1 MAGVSAAAFPDRGL
15 AVNLPGM
22 TRVLAVPAVLTA
34 ALTLG
39 GCVTSTVDEMVFNAP
54 VEGIGDASVVI
65 LGRRHASDYETELDF
80 IQCVARHITARDPDI
95 EVIDELDF
103 INSLYPWFEP
113 RTAPLRPSDIDK
125 LVQQAPVAEQL
136 AAMKLEYMIWVD
148 GNTVQTNS
156 AGSMTCGVGPGGAG
170 CFGFGTWGNASDYE
184 ATVWDFTDR
193 AEVGRLNTQTSGQS
207 YMPAVVVPIPI
218 IAPVQG
224 TACDGL
230 GDQLL
235 EFLSNKY

>member
-1 MAGVSAAAFPDRGL
+1 MAFFRTTTCLAIAAAL
-15 AVNLPGM
+15 S
-22 TRVLAVPAVLTA
+22 
-34 ALTLG
+34 
-39 GCVTSTVDEMVFNAP
+39 GCVTSTVDEMVFNEP
-54 VEGIGDASVVI
+54 TEGIGDASVVI
-65 LGRRHASDYETELDF
+65 LGRRHASDYETEFDF
-80 IQCVARHITARDPDI
+80 IECVADHIVARDSSI
-95 EVIDELDF
+95 EIIDELDF
-103 INSLYPWFEP
+103 INSMYPWFEP
-113 RTAPLRPSDIDK
+113 RTAPLRPIDIDK
-125 LVQQAPVAEQL
+125 LMEQEPVAAQI

-235 EFLSNKY
+235 EFLSGEY

>member
-1 MAGVSAAAFPDRGL
+1 MAGIPAAARTDDGGSVTGFPLRMLLSAAALVG
-15 AVNLPGM
+15 VLP
-22 TRVLAVPAVLTA
+22 LS
-34 ALTLG
+34 

-80 IQCVARHITARDPDI
+80 IQCVGKHITARDPDI
-95 EVIDELDF
+95 EIIDEIDF
-103 INSLYPWFEP
+103 INSMYPWFEP
-113 RTAPLRPSDIDK
+113 RTAPLRPADIDK
-125 LVQQAPVAEQL
+125 LMQQAPVAEQL

-184 ATVWDFTDR
+184 ATIWDFTR
-193 AEVGRLNTQTSGQS
+193 QAEVGRLNTQTSGQS

-235 EFLSNKY
+235 QFLSSKY

>member
-1 MAGVSAAAFPDRGL
+1 MRAWR
-15 AVNLPGM
+15 
-22 TRVLAVPAVLTA
+22 RVLPAL
-34 ALTLG
+34 ALTGTALLS
-39 GCVTSTVDEMVFNAP
+39 GCVTSTVDEMVFNEP
-54 VEGIGDASVVI
+54 IEGIGDASVVI
-65 LGRRHASDYETELDF
+65 LGRRHASDYETEFDF
-80 IQCVARHITARDPDI
+80 IECIADHITKRDPSI
-95 EVIDELDF
+95 EIIDELDF
-103 INSLYPWFEP
+103 INSMYPWFEP
-113 RTAPLRPSDIDK
+113 RTAPLRPVDIDR
-125 LVQQAPVAEQL
+125 LMEQAPVAEQL

-235 EFLSNKY
+235 EFLSGDY

>member
-1 MAGVSAAAFPDRGL
+1 MARILRKARATDGAR
-15 AVNLPGM
+15 AVNRTPGHLPG
-22 TRVLAVPAVLTA
+22 AF
-34 ALTLG
+34 ALVAMLS
-39 GCVTSTVDEMVFNAP
+39 GCVTSTVDEMVFNEP
-54 VEGIGDASVVI
+54 VDGIGDASVVI

-80 IQCVARHITARDPDI
+80 IDCVADHIVKRDPSI
-95 EVIDELDF
+95 EIIDEIDF
-103 INSLYPWFEP
+103 INSMYPWFEP
-113 RTAPLRPSDIDK
+113 RTAPLRPVDIERLMEQK
-125 LVQQAPVAEQL
+125 PVAEQL

-184 ATVWDFTDR
+184 ATVWDFTDL

-218 IAPVQG
+218 IAPVKG

-235 EFLSNKY
+235 QFLSGEY